1 MLITT
6 EGFILKNKKYGET
19 DSILTIFTRKAG
31 KINAIAKGARRP
43 KSNLL
48 AGIQPF
54 CYSEFVLYKGRNLYT
69 VSQCD
74 AKEIFYPLR
83 EDLKKLS
90 YAAYL
95 VELVAAV
102 ITEGQT
108 NNRLFNLFGKTLY
121 LLKKDDVEINTIVRA
136 FEIKLMNY
144 SGYKPQLSGCV
155 HCNRKEA
162 SSWKFSSTEGGII
175 CPLCLSIDPYA
186 MKIGSTTIKLATYL
200 LTRDMVEIQRLKI
213 SSYLNDELKKILKQY
228 ILTHV
233 SKYDFKSLEVAE
245 KLE

>member
-6 EGFILKNKKYGET
+6 EGFILKNRKYGET
-19 DSILTIFTRKAG
+19 DSILTIFTRKVG

-90 YAAYL
+90 YSAYL
-95 VELVAAV
+95 VELVEAV
-102 ITEGQT
+102 VTEGQT
-108 NNRLFNLFGKTLY
+108 NNRLFNLLGKTLY
-121 LLKKDDVEINTIVRA
+121 ILKKDDVELNTIVRA

-144 SGYKPQLSGCV
+144 IGYKPQFTSCV
-155 HCNRKEA
+155 HCNNGK
-162 SSWKFSSTEGGII
+162 SQSWKFSSTEGGL
-175 CPLCLSIDPYA
+175 LCTSCFSVDPFA
-186 MKIGSTTIKLATYL
+186 MKIGNTTIKLAIYL
-200 LTRDMVEIQRLKI
+200 LTRDMAEIQKLKI
-213 SSYLNDELKKILKQY
+213 SSYLNEELKKILKQY
-228 ILTHV
+228 ILTHI
-233 SKYDFKSLEVAE
+233 SKYNFKSLEVAE
-245 KLE
+245 KL